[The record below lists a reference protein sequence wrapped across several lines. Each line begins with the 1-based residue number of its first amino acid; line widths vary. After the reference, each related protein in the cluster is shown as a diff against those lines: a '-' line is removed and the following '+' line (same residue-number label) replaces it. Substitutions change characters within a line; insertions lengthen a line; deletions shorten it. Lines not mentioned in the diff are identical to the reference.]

1 MNWGTVLSL
10 VICLAILTLRFMLM
24 PGNRQR
30 STPRQRIKLARILIG
45 GLLALAAIGYMLKRD
60 VHNLDGKTEYEPSL
74 MERVVMKLNRR

>member
-1 MNWGTVLSL
+1 MNWGTVVSL

-24 PGNRQR
+24 PGRQR

-45 GLLALAAIGYMLKRD
+45 GLLALAAIGYVLKRD
-60 VHNLDGKTEYEPSL
+60 IHNLDGKTESEPSL